1 MASAAASPNGLVALV
16 DRLLDSGLVVAGQ
29 VQVSLADIELI
40 DLDLRLLL
48 TGVEAARRRAGVR
61 PRVSTHRATRPLPP
75 LPPQPVLPDRM
86 DAAGRGEDGI
96 ARLVL
101 VLVELL
107 REVLASQAV
116 ARLEGGSLSDNDVER
131 LGRALM
137 LLEQRC
143 DALRRFV
150 TTDPTW
156 SPFGLSDR
164 SPGGIR
170 R

>member
-1 MASAAASPNGLVALV
+1 MTEAAQSPNGLVALV
-16 DRLLDSGLVVAGQ
+16 DRLLDCGVVVAGQ

-48 TGVEAARRRAGVR
+48 TGVESARRRAGLG
-61 PRVSTHRATRPLPP
+61 PRTVAHRAARPLPP
-75 LPPQPVLPDRM
+75 LLPPPSLPERI

-101 VLVELL
+101 LLVELL

-116 ARLEGGSLSDNDVER
+116 ARLEGGSLAEDDVER

-137 LLEQRC
+137 LL
-143 DALRRFV
+143 DALRQFV

-156 SPFGLSDR
+156 SPYSLPDR
-164 SPGGIR
+164 SPHR
-170 R
+170 

>member
-1 MASAAASPNGLVALV
+1 MTEAAQSPNGLVALV
-16 DRLLDSGLVVAGQ
+16 DRLLDCGVVVAGQ

-48 TGVEAARRRAGVR
+48 TGVESARRRAGLG
-61 PRVSTHRATRPLPP
+61 PRTVAHRAARPLPP
-75 LPPQPVLPDRM
+75 LLPPPSLPERI

-101 VLVELL
+101 LLVELL

-116 ARLEGGSLSDNDVER
+116 ARLEGGSLAEDDVER

-143 DALRRFV
+143 DALRQFV

-156 SPFGLSDR
+156 SPYSLPDR
-164 SPGGIR
+164 SPHR
-170 R
+170 

>member
-1 MASAAASPNGLVALV
+1 MSDAAYSTNGLVALV
-16 DRLLDSGLVVAGQ
+16 DRLLDAGVVVAGQ

-40 DLDLRLLL
+40 DLDLRVLL
-48 TGVEAARRRAGVR
+48 TGVESARRRAGLGPR
-61 PRVSTHRATRPLPP
+61 ATAHRVSRARPP
-75 LPPQPVLPDRM
+75 LPPPPVLPEGVA
-86 DAAGRGEDGI
+86 AAGRGEDGI

-116 ARLEGGSLSDNDVER
+116 ARLEGGSLAVDDVER

-137 LLEQRC
+137 LLGQRC
-143 DALRRFV
+143 DALRQFV

-156 SPFGLSDR
+156 SPYSLPDR
-164 SPGGIR
+164 SPHR
-170 R
+170 

>member
-1 MASAAASPNGLVALV
+1 MRDDVVAPNGLVALL
-16 DRLLDSGLVVAGQ
+16 DRLLDAGVVVAGQ
-29 VQVSLADIELI
+29 VRVGLADIDLI

-48 TGVEAARRRAGVR
+48 TGVEAARRRAGLG
-61 PRVSTHRATRPLPP
+61 PRTRADRVARPLPP
-75 LPPQPVLPDRM
+75 PAPLPALPDRI
-86 DAAGRGEDGI
+86 DGARRGEDGI

-116 ARLEGGSLSDNDVER
+116 ARLEGESLTDDEVER

-143 DALRRFV
+143 DALRDFLL
-150 TTDPTW
+150 TDDTW
-156 SPFGLSDR
+156 RPFGPIDGS
-164 SPGGIR
+164 SPA
-170 R
+170 

>member
-1 MASAAASPNGLVALV
+1 MADATTSPNGLVALV
-16 DRLLDSGLVVAGQ
+16 DRLLDSGVVVAGQ

-48 TGVEAARRRAGVR
+48 TGVESARRRAGLG
-61 PRVSTHRATRPLPP
+61 PRTSTHRAARPLPL
-75 LPPQPVLPDRM
+75 LPSPPVLPDRVE
-86 DAAGRGEDGI
+86 AGARGEDGV

-116 ARLEGGSLSDNDVER
+116 ARLEGGSLSDDDVER

-150 TTDPTW
+150 TTDPSW

-164 SPGGIR
+164 SLHT
-170 R
+170 

>member
-1 MASAAASPNGLVALV
+1 VPEGVTSPNGLVALV
-16 DRLLDSGLVVAGQ
+16 DRLLDTGVVVAGQ
-29 VQVSLADIELI
+29 VQVALADIELI

-48 TGVEAARRRAGVR
+48 TGVESARRRAGLG
-61 PRVSTHRATRPLPP
+61 PRTSTHRAAQPLAAMPP
-75 LPPQPVLPDRM
+75 PPVLPERV

-116 ARLEGGSLSDNDVER
+116 ARLEGGSLSDDDVER

-143 DALRRFV
+143 DALRQFV

-156 SPFGLSDR
+156 SPFALPDR
-164 SPGGIR
+164 SPHP
-170 R
+170 